1 MALPDNCVDLV
12 VASPPYWKK
21 RDYGFKDH
29 IGQESTPEAYVEQI
43 IVAMSL

>member
-1 MALPDNCVDLV
+1 LTLLLRRLRIE
-12 VASPPYWKK
+12 KK

-29 IGQESTPEAYVEQI
+29 IGQESTPEADVEQI